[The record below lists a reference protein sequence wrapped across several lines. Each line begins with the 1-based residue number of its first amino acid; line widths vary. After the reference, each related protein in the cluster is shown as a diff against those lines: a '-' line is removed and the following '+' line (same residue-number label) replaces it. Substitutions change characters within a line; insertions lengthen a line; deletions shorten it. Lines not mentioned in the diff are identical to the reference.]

1 MKRRRWLLAGT
12 VLAALAAGNARA
24 GAYEDF
30 FIALGNDDA
39 GSVLG
44 LLQRGFDPNTV
55 DEKGQPALLL
65 ALRDGAFRVAET
77 LLRSP
82 QLKVDQA
89 NASGETALMMAA
101 LKGHADW
108 VRRLVERGA
117 AVNREGWTALHYA
130 ATGPQPAIV
139 SWLLDQGAHIDAR
152 SPNGSTPLMMAA
164 RYGAEDAALVLLA
177 RGADPRLRN
186 QRNLGAGD
194 FARAAG
200 RDKLGER
207 LDQALR

>member
-1 MKRRRWLLAGT
+1 MKRRRLLLAT
-12 VLAALAAGNARA
+12 AMLATLAAGAARA

-39 GSVLG
+39 GAIAG
-44 LLQRGFDPNTV
+44 LMQRGFDPNTV

-65 ALRDGAFRVAET
+65 AMRDGAFRVAEL

-89 NASGETALMMAA
+89 NASGETPLMMAA
-101 LKGHADW
+101 LKGHTEW

-117 AVNREGWTALHYA
+117 AVNREGWTPLHYA

-139 SWLLDQGAHIDAR
+139 SWLLDQGAAIDAR
-152 SPNGSTPLMMAA
+152 SPNATTPLMMAA
-164 RYGAEDAALVLLA
+164 RYGAEDSARVLIA

-186 QRNLGAGD
+186 QRNLTAGD